1 MEGDN
6 IMCDLC
12 EKSILEVEDIQSI
25 LGISRNK
32 AYQLVNSGQFHVV
45 RVGRL
50 IKVSRK
56 VFEDWLNGEEVA
68 ENA

>member
-32 AYQLVNSGQFHVV
+32 AYQLVNLDEFHVV
-45 RVGRL
+45 RIGRL

-56 VFEDWLNGEEVA
+56 VFEDWLNGEGVT
-68 ENA
+68 NA